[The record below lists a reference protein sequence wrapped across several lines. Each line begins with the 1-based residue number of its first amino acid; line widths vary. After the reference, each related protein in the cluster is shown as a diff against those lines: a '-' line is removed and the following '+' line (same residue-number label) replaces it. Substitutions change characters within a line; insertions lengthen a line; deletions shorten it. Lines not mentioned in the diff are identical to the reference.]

1 MQVDGPGVSWGSTLG
16 PACAQAFP
24 RRVDALVLCVLA
36 RNHRLVLR
44 YKRLGPPE
52 PSGRTDPALH
62 ILGPDGTVIA
72 TTDGSVYQISGT
84 QFPVGNPAAAVR

>member
-1 MQVDGPGVSWGSTLG
+1 
-16 PACAQAFP
+16 
-24 RRVDALVLCVLA
+24 
-36 RNHRLVLR
+36 VLR